1 MNVTE
6 INPGTAGTLPH
17 YFAISLPLTIVT
29 AWIVIAFQSKY
40 IFKEKTHFFK
50 RLGWPAYLFINMI
63 KDRKA
68 KMDEIQIFS
77 DDNSLRSKEVMRGY
91 LRSRVRSCD

>member
-1 MNVTE
+1 MNVAE
-6 INPGTAGTLPH
+6 INPGTEGTLAH
-17 YFAISLPLTIVT
+17 YFAAALPLTIATV
-29 AWIVIAFQSKY
+29 WIIIAFQSKY